1 MLTENKQLRTILTG
15 YIMLYCIIG
24 IMEVFPRMKES
35 VLSLRKIWK
44 MGAVADEIVDYESR
58 LLFVL
63 NENKLLKSELHDAT
77 EGGTYSQRV
86 SGVIAVLG
94 TLQIK
99 SGLDHLSV
107 KPLEGYKKNELFIL
121 PFELSLQGSYAQVYK
136 FVGMIEQSEFTV
148 MTTKLQIHPV
158 DAGSTIVHAKYYID
172 LYMNL

>member
-1 MLTENKQLRTILTG
+1 
-15 YIMLYCIIG
+15 MLYCIIG

-35 VLSLRKIWK
+35 VLSLRKIWT
-44 MGAVADEIVDYESR
+44 MGTVAEEITSYESR

-77 EGGTYSQRV
+77 EGGTYSQRI

-94 TLQIK
+94 SLQIK

-107 KPLEGYKKNELFIL
+107 MPLEGHTKHDLYIL

-136 FVGMIEQSEFTV
+136 FVGMIERSEYTV
-148 MTTKLQIHPV
+148 KTTKLHIHPV
-158 DAGSTIVHAKYYID
+158 DPGSTIVHAKYYFD